1 MKYASDPHLDSQ
13 ELKRHLLD
21 QGYADTLAAVL
32 GPEVYGHGG
41 FARPESGPAAA
52 GAGFDQLLVAL
63 RARDRAAQ
71 LAEAETAYADDPS
84 EETLARLVSITLQR
98 IELSEGLT
106 AEIEDSEETAE
117 FKSLSP

>member
-21 QGYADTLAAVL
+21 QGYADILAAVL
-32 GPEVYGHGG
+32 GPEAYGHGG
-41 FARPESGPAAA
+41 FARPEAGPAAA

-71 LAEAETAYADDPS
+71 LAEAELAYADDPS
-84 EETLARLVSITLQR
+84 EENLARLVSLTLQR

-106 AEIEDSEETAE
+106 AEFEDPEETAE
-117 FKSLSP
+117 IKSLSP